1 MLGPAVLCS
10 PARETFTEMHPHES
24 CRTMPWRYNA
34 HVGARHA
41 ICPVRSSAAWI
52 HPRDLTLFFSA
63 KLQARQSRNQLRSCS
78 SLLTSPP
85 ALADCACQGSA
96 HTTTSPLQTLCLQ
109 TAPALSPIL
118 SIPTG
123 PQLPGG
129 QWANC
134 PVCCSPNRANPACL
148 LSPVLLLA
156 RRPQQVN
163 SFFPF
168 FFLSRFGHPAS
179 SPPKSSPSI
188 WARNPCQ
195 GSLLEHWVRPSMRQG

>member
-10 PARETFTEMHPHES
+10 PARETYTEMHPHES

-96 HTTTSPLQTLCLQ
+96 HTTTSPLQTLRLQ

-123 PQLPGG
+123 PPAAWRTVGQLP
-129 QWANC
+129 C
-134 PVCCSPNRANPACL
+134 P
-148 LSPVLLLA
+148 LLA
-156 RRPQQVN
+156 KPSEPGVPSLSCVAVGSPAPTSQFLFSFFFSFPVWSP
-163 SFFPF
+163 SFFPTQVVAVH
-168 FFLSRFGHPAS
+168 LGPEPVSRI
-179 SPPKSSPSI
+179 SP
-188 WARNPCQ
+188 
-195 GSLLEHWVRPSMRQG
+195 